1 MILGGR
7 LFSLISNVMSWSL
20 SQHVKLSRI
29 LETKVF
35 KDNRANNK
43 LSIAGN
49 SQVLDI
55 KYDTGKNFMTFMT
68 NYLRIF
74 LHLAEQIADSLL
86 GIRLSLSRADI
97 HQAS

>member
-1 MILGGR
+1 MILSGR

-55 KYDTGKNFMTFMT
+55 KYDTGKNFMT

-86 GIRLSLSRADI
+86 GIRLSWSRADI